1 MSKIRKSGLRTST
14 HRVRATCFSAG
25 VGAAVVA
32 IGLMSTGAA
41 HADTFVPLPDGQK
54 AGPGAVVSRTGE
66 SALISPSRPPHR
78 PRP

>member
-1 MSKIRKSGLRTST
+1 MSEIRKRGAHRT
-14 HRVRATCFSAG
+14 RVMSMSAG

-54 AGPGAVVSRTGE
+54 AGPGAVV
-66 SALISPSRPPHR
+66 
-78 PRP
+78 

>member
-1 MSKIRKSGLRTST
+1 MSEIRKRGIRI
-14 HRVRATCFSAG
+14 AG
-25 VGAAVVA
+25 VGAAAAVA

-66 SALISPSRPPHR
+66 SV
-78 PRP
+78 